1 MYMQSQRLEAFR
13 KRKKQKLKWS
23 RQIDQRKRWQEK
35 IAVKTRHTLLQ
46 SRSKLSNST
55 VYQAIQSMRTVVP
68 SWVLYRSQIL
78 SKTKMQQSSR
88 ISSRCTRNLS
98 RKQNLLLWRSVRQLI
113 RVSRSKPMSKRII
126 SKSISTLCMDFSRS
140 MATIKTLRR
149 QVKMGRSI

>member
-35 IAVKTRHTLLQ
+35 IAVKTRLTLLQ
-46 SRSKLSNST
+46 SRSKLLNST
-55 VYQAIQSMRTVVP
+55 VYQAIQSMRIVVP
-68 SWVLYRSQIL
+68 SWVLFRSQIL
-78 SKTKMQQSSR
+78 SKTKIQQSLR

-126 SKSISTLCMDFSRS
+126 SKSISTLCKDFSRS

>member
-35 IAVKTRHTLLQ
+35 IAVKTLLQ

-55 VYQAIQSMRTVVP
+55 VYQAIQSMRTAVP
-68 SWVLYRSQIL
+68 SWVLFRSQIQ
-78 SKTKMQQSSR
+78 SRTKMQQSSR

-126 SKSISTLCMDFSRS
+126 SKSISTLCKDFSRS

>member
-13 KRKKQKLKWS
+13 KRKKLKLKWS

-35 IAVKTRHTLLQ
+35 IAVKTLLQ

-55 VYQAIQSMRTVVP
+55 VYQAIQSMRTAVP
-68 SWVLYRSQIL
+68 SWVLFRSQIL

-126 SKSISTLCMDFSRS
+126 SKSISTLCKDFSRS

>member
-1 MYMQSQRLEAFR
+1 MYMQSQRLEASR

-35 IAVKTRHTLLQ
+35 IAVKTRLTLLQ

-126 SKSISTLCMDFSRS
+126 SKSISTLCKDFSRS